1 MTENQAKKIDLLRRE
16 IPKQEAELRRH
27 NFSEVALGY
36 TPQLAVEEARRC
48 LQCKKPRCVVNCPV
62 QIEIPSFIAALAEGD
77 FARGISVIK
86 QKNLLPSVCGRVCPQ
101 EEQCEKDC
109 VLVKKD
115 AQIAIGRLER
125 FLGDWEASQAQ
136 VSLPERAAPTGKQ
149 VAVVGGGPAGLT
161 VAADLVQHGHRVVV
175 FEALHKMGG
184 VLSYG
189 IPEFRLPKH
198 IVDREVNFLRQ
209 LGVETITDF
218 VIGKTRSLEQILAE
232 YDAVFIGTGAGL
244 PWFMEMPGNNLNGVY
259 SANEY
264 LTRINLMKGYQ
275 YPHSSTPVKTHQRV
289 AVLGGGN
296 VAMDCARTAL
306 RLGAEASILYRRS
319 RAELPARLEEIEN
332 AEEEGVQFHYL
343 TLPVRTIGDEA
354 FQVQGLE
361 CIRMELG
368 EPDASGRRSPVPVKG
383 SEFFMPFDCVIH
395 AIGNSPN
402 PLIPSTTNGLNVGK
416 RGNLVVD
423 PETGKTSK
431 ERVWAGGD
439 IATGAATVINAMGAG
454 RKAATSIHAY
464 LMNKSDW
471 HDDNLQV

>member
-1 MTENQAKKIDLLRRE
+1 MTEVPAKKIDFQRRE
-16 IPKQEAELRRH
+16 MPKQEADLRRH
-27 NFSEVALGY
+27 NFTEVALGY
-36 TPQLAVEEARRC
+36 TPQLAMEEAWRC
-48 LQCKKPRCVVNCPV
+48 LQCKKPRCVANCPV

-77 FARGISVIK
+77 FARGIRIIK

-109 VLVKKD
+109 VLVKKGG
-115 AQIAIGRLER
+115 QIAIGRLER
-125 FLGDWEASQAQ
+125 FLGDWEASQHQ
-136 VSLPERAAPTGKQ
+136 IGFPQMAASSGKQ

-161 VAADLVQHGHRVVV
+161 VAADLVQRGHRVVV

-189 IPEFRLPKH
+189 IPEFRLPKE
-198 IVDREVNFLRQ
+198 IVDREVSYLGQ
-209 LGVETITDF
+209 LGVEMVTDF
-218 VIGKTRSLEQILAE
+218 VIGKTRSLEQLLAE
-232 YDAVFIGTGAGL
+232 FDAVFIGTGAGL

-264 LTRINLMKGYQ
+264 LTRINLMKGYR
-275 YPHSSTPVKTHQRV
+275 YPHSATPVKTHRRV

-306 RLGAEASILYRRS
+306 RLGGEVSILYRRS
-319 RAELPARLEEIEN
+319 RAELPARFEEIEN
-332 AEEEGVQFHYL
+332 AEEEGVEFHYL
-343 TLPVRTIGDEA
+343 TLPVRTVGNEK

-368 EPDASGRRSPVPVKG
+368 EPDSSGRRSPVPVPG

-402 PLIPSTTNGLNVGK
+402 PLIPSTTSGLTVGRK
-416 RGNLVVD
+416 GNLVVD
-423 PETGKTSK
+423 SETGKTSK

-439 IATGAATVINAMGAG
+439 IASGAATVINAMGAG

-464 LMNKSDW
+464 LTSPTPW
-471 HDDNLQV
+471 

>member
-1 MTENQAKKIDLLRRE
+1 MTETSPKKLDLNRRE
-16 IPKQEAELRRH
+16 MPKQTPEARSQ

-36 TPQLAVEEARRC
+36 TPELAVEEARRC
-48 LQCKKPRCVVNCPV
+48 LQCKKPFCVANCPV
-62 QIEIPSFIAALAEGD
+62 QINIPAFLAAVAQGD
-77 FARGISVIK
+77 FRQGVRVLK
-86 QKNLLPSVCGRVCPQ
+86 QKNSLPSVCGRVCPQ
-101 EEQCEKDC
+101 EEQCEMNCALTKRGG
-109 VLVKKD
+109 
-115 AQIAIGRLER
+115 QIAIGRIER
-125 FLGDWEASQAQ
+125 FLGDWEGAQ
-136 VSLPERAAPTGKQ
+136 SEVSLPEIPAPTGKK
-149 VAVVGGGPAGLT
+149 VAIVGGGPAGLT
-161 VAADLVQHGHRVVV
+161 AAADLVKQGHKVVI

-189 IPEFRLPKH
+189 IPEFRLPKK

-209 LGVETITDF
+209 LGVEMLTDT
-218 VIGKTRSLEQILAE
+218 VIGKSRSVDSLLEE

-275 YPHSSTPVKTHQRV
+275 YPRTITPVKTHRQV

-306 RLGAEASILYRRS
+306 RLGAKATILYRRS

-332 AEEEGVQFHYL
+332 AEEEGVEFRYL
-343 TLPVRTIGDEA
+343 TLPVRTVGDEN
-354 FQVQGLE
+354 FTVKGLE

-368 EPDASGRRSPVPVKG
+368 EPDASGRRSPVPVPG
-383 SEFFMPFDCVIH
+383 SEFFLPFDCVIH

-402 PLIPSTTNGLNVGK
+402 PLIPASTPGLQIGK
-416 RGNLVVD
+416 RGNVVVD
-423 PETGKTSK
+423 NETCKTTK

-454 RKAATSIHAY
+454 RKAASSIHEY
-464 LMNKSDW
+464 LTNPTPW
-471 HDDNLQV
+471 